1 MSLVGSEIHA
11 TTESSR
17 LGSYVGIS
25 GDGLT
30 VAVSGYENTT
40 WVSNPVRVYDWSE
53 TEWVQ
58 RGAIVVAGDADENA
72 TNDVRSMAF
81 SEAANAVAVGT
92 YHNVTQRTAL
102 YVYLWD
108 TAAWQTRIV
117 VDDVLDE
124 SFASEVC
131 ISNDATFVAAG
142 NPSGSGIV
150 TLYRWS
156 GSSYILTFTYY
167 GQEVDG
173 CAGSS
178 MAMTP
183 TGSVL
188 AIASKGA
195 PGTVECC
202 VLSDGIVQYSDT
214 ITDSNALQ
222 VDVSISSSGSFV
234 AVGSSD
240 NGESGTVTVFLI
252 GEGIQQRGQQLR
264 GNNPTMQALGLAVAL
279 SGDGLTMI
287 AASRGA
293 SNVGQVHVY
302 AYVNSLWIV
311 QGVLPAPGA
320 QFSFG
325 GSLALSSTGEF
336 AAVGEPWTSSFG
348 ASNGGA
354 VRVFNT
360 VFNITPDPADGIP
373 ATISWSESASIEGTA
388 EGAHYGTY
396 LDIDTG
402 GNVLLASNAGVSA
415 LADVSVL
422 DYDSATGVWQPREN
436 TFPGEEP
443 SMQLIVLSADGL
455 VAVAVCDLGEDIGF
469 FYRFVWTD
477 EAWAQSGTSQ
487 DLDFTNGFLRISGD
501 GSVLAISEFG
511 YGNGFQ
517 GRLRVFRWADDTWV
531 QMATAFEG
539 NPPLEVFDQDP
550 RAADWLGVDTQ
561 VSGTR
566 VAFSQIA
573 SHQASV
579 YDFDA
584 EENAWILVGHV
595 IALRNHENDTM
606 FRFALGLAGDRLVV
620 AEQGYNLFD
629 SSPAVGSITVYLFA
643 ANVWTVSAT
652 LASGLVFPPWFDML
666 CVSADGNVVVAAS
679 VAEDETVSVVSYV
692 WQPEARDPTWNT
704 YDVALG
710 TAADNMTLS
719 SDGTTVALAE
729 TSLNAG
735 AGRVTTYR
743 REVVYDSPVVDGNI
757 AWGPVG
763 HGISG
768 SFSGHYLGTHLNL
781 NDTGD
786 TFMAAGATYSL
797 LQYVYVIER
806 ADGTWLSRIPLTV
819 GDDPSVEFRVL
830 DVQMASSGLV
840 VVALVNVV
848 VQDVIEATSVI
859 RFQWDES
866 GWVIS
871 GEPQMTLVES
881 ADDVSILRI
890 SGDGTRLAISEPLAV
905 DGRGRIR
912 VYDWTESQWVQI
924 GDTFVG
930 DAPITAWP
938 DGDIRNSDALGL
950 SMTLAHDG
958 TRIAFSQVASH
969 QVSVYNL
976 EDGAWVVAGVLPQVN
991 HEGTTVFLFPVHMS
1005 IAHLVVAELGVQMDQ
1020 NEDAIGGSLRLYAL
1034 VNNTWTLQRVFL
1046 PDSTFANMPWSSTV
1060 AISQDGNVI
1069 LVATVDSENLQT
1081 VRTFIWQPQARAPA
1095 WNEYIV
1101 AANSTVD
1108 SMALS
1113 PDGTTVAL
1121 GNSVANDNTGA
1132 VTVYRRDGGSAI
1144 PCFHGDTIIALADGT
1159 VVRVADMAAG
1169 MVVRDIHG
1177 RAQAVRRVIR
1187 RQQADCVYFQPDA
1200 LAPGVPNRTLL
1211 VTPNHLLRHPDG
1223 RVMPAGALVAALEEM
1238 QTRRAVRVRA
1248 GGARVMHRSAARC
1261 GRILQPLTVYHIAV
1275 DRWSL
1280 VRVHNLWAETMVQTV
1295 ADDRR
1300 RRQCVRQ

>member
-1 MSLVGSEIHA
+1 
-11 TTESSR
+11 
-17 LGSYVGIS
+17 
-25 GDGLT
+25 
-30 VAVSGYENTT
+30 
-40 WVSNPVRVYDWSE
+40 
-53 TEWVQ
+53 
-58 RGAIVVAGDADENA
+58 
-72 TNDVRSMAF
+72 
-81 SEAANAVAVGT
+81 
-92 YHNVTQRTAL
+92 
-102 YVYLWD
+102 
-108 TAAWQTRIV
+108 
-117 VDDVLDE
+117 
-124 SFASEVC
+124 
-131 ISNDATFVAAG
+131 
-142 NPSGSGIV
+142 
-150 TLYRWS
+150 
-156 GSSYILTFTYY
+156 
-167 GQEVDG
+167 
-173 CAGSS
+173 
-178 MAMTP
+178 
-183 TGSVL
+183 
-188 AIASKGA
+188 
-195 PGTVECC
+195 
-202 VLSDGIVQYSDT
+202 
-214 ITDSNALQ
+214 
-222 VDVSISSSGSFV
+222 
-234 AVGSSD
+234 
-240 NGESGTVTVFLI
+240 
-252 GEGIQQRGQQLR
+252 
-264 GNNPTMQALGLAVAL
+264 MQALGLAVAL

-743 REVVYDSPVVDGNI
+743 R
-757 AWGPVG
+757 
-763 HGISG
+763 
-768 SFSGHYLGTHLNL
+768 
-781 NDTGD
+781 
-786 TFMAAGATYSL
+786 
-797 LQYVYVIER
+797 
-806 ADGTWLSRIPLTV
+806 
-819 GDDPSVEFRVL
+819 
-830 DVQMASSGLV
+830 
-840 VVALVNVV
+840 
-848 VQDVIEATSVI
+848 
-859 RFQWDES
+859 
-866 GWVIS
+866 
-871 GEPQMTLVES
+871 
-881 ADDVSILRI
+881 
-890 SGDGTRLAISEPLAV
+890 
-905 DGRGRIR
+905 
-912 VYDWTESQWVQI
+912 
-924 GDTFVG
+924 
-930 DAPITAWP
+930 
-938 DGDIRNSDALGL
+938 
-950 SMTLAHDG
+950 
-958 TRIAFSQVASH
+958 
-969 QVSVYNL
+969 
-976 EDGAWVVAGVLPQVN
+976 
-991 HEGTTVFLFPVHMS
+991 
-1005 IAHLVVAELGVQMDQ
+1005 
-1020 NEDAIGGSLRLYAL
+1020 
-1034 VNNTWTLQRVFL
+1034 
-1046 PDSTFANMPWSSTV
+1046 
-1060 AISQDGNVI
+1060 
-1069 LVATVDSENLQT
+1069 
-1081 VRTFIWQPQARAPA
+1081 
-1095 WNEYIV
+1095 
-1101 AANSTVD
+1101 
-1108 SMALS
+1108 
-1113 PDGTTVAL
+1113 
-1121 GNSVANDNTGA
+1121 
-1132 VTVYRRDGGSAI
+1132 DGGSAI